1 MDERIVYTFYYY
13 IDWWL
18 WNGKTTV
25 STHKLI
31 ILALVGSCAMLM
43 SAFVFQL
50 LGYTPCKICIW
61 QRWPHVIAI
70 LAGALWLIK
79 PDFRFIILGIFSTF
93 LTSGLGL
100 YHSGIEQKWWSGPTT
115 CTSEKIGN
123 LSSNELFAKI
133 MSAPITRCDEIAW
146 TFANLSMASW
156 NAILSLSLTIVW
168 VIAIKNK

>member
-1 MDERIVYTFYYY
+1 
-13 IDWWL
+13 
-18 WNGKTTV
+18 
-25 STHKLI
+25 
-31 ILALVGSCAMLM
+31 
-43 SAFVFQL
+43 
-50 LGYTPCKICIW
+50 
-61 QRWPHVIAI
+61 VIAI
-70 LAGALWLIK
+70 LAGVLWLIK

-146 TFANLSMASW
+146 TFANLSMANW